1 MKLEEIFSRLWN
13 VYTEQNPSARTI
25 HSLFRDKG
33 ETVLNDHI
41 AFRTFNDPRMGIKV
55 LARPFLEQG
64 YQPAGRYHF
73 EQKHL
78 TAMHFAIPGEEE
90 APRVFISELI
100 LEEFSPFLQE
110 TIRNVIVE
118 ADPGLWET
126 KDLIFAGNPFGK
138 PSFEIYEKLRAES
151 EYAAWLYVHGFRAN
165 HFTVSVNSLKGFESI
180 EEVNAFLKE
189 NGFLMN
195 TSGGEVKGSKEQL
208 LKQSSTLAE
217 IVPVEFAEGVRKIPA
232 CYYEFAERFKNAN
245 GTLFSG
251 FIAGSADKIF
261 ESTDFYNK

>member
-1 MKLEEIFSRLWN
+1 MNLEEIFSRLWDD
-13 VYTEQNPSARTI
+13 YTEQNPSARTI
-25 HSLFRDKG
+25 FTLFQEKG

-41 AFRTFNDPRMGIKV
+41 AFRTFNDNRMGIEV
-55 LARPFLEQG
+55 LSQPFIEKG
-64 YQPAGRYHF
+64 YQPAGWYQF

-78 TAMHFAIPGEEE
+78 TAMHFELPGEEH

-100 LEEFSPFLQE
+100 LEDFSPYLQE
-110 TIRNVIVE
+110 TIRKAIAEV
-118 ADPGLWET
+118 DPGRWNS
-126 KDLIFAGNPFGK
+126 KDLIFAGNLFGK
-138 PSFEIYEKLRAES
+138 PSFDTYEKLRAES

-165 HFTVSVNSLKGFESI
+165 HFTVSVNALRSFDGI

-195 TSGGEVKGSKEQL
+195 ASGGEVKGSKEQL

-217 IVPVEFAEGVRKIPA
+217 IVAIDFIEGVQEIPA
-232 CYYEFAERFKNAN
+232 CYYEFAERFHDNDGK
-245 GTLFSG
+245 LFSG

-261 ESTDFYNK
+261 ESTDFYKK